1 MLDSEADT
9 DRLENVATRIIRE
22 RGGDVRKALKALI
35 IANEH
40 LEAELN
46 HVCAKVST
54 GFMRGTM
61 SSHKI
66 RQAKNPT
73 SVTRDLSLIHI

>member
-1 MLDSEADT
+1 MFDSESDT

-46 HVCAKVST
+46 DVCAKVST

-61 SSHKI
+61 SRNKI
-66 RQAKNPT
+66 RQAKNPP
-73 SVTRDLSLIHI
+73 SGYAR